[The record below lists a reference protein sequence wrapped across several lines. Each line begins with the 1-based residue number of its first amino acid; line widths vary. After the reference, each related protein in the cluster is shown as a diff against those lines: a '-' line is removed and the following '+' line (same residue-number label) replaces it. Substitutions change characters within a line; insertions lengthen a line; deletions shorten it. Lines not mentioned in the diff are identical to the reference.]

1 MADIKRQI
9 NEELERGAVVAMSRK
24 EAEQKFGSRLAVA
37 SLGAVPKE
45 VGSAAVRI
53 IHDATHK
60 VEVNNR
66 IRVQDRLR
74 FPAIDDLDAVL
85 RGMRDGQE
93 HCPGPRFALK
103 YMMLPMRANWRRRSD
118 KIGDIRR
125 FLYRQS

>member
-74 FPAIDDLDAVL
+74 FPTIDDLEAVL
-85 RGMRDGQE
+85 REMRDGHE

-103 YMMLPMRANWRRRSD
+103 
-118 KIGDIRR
+118 
-125 FLYRQS
+125 